1 MSRNEV
7 SDNLIN
13 HYLQPQK
20 EKRNTLKSLS
30 STKKSGQSLKD
41 FYNEVQK
48 QSSNYTIKNIYNG
61 KSAVEIE
68 LMMMKNRKLIEANY
82 TKR

>member
-13 HYLQPQK
+13 QYLEPQK
-20 EKRNTLKSLS
+20 KKLSSLKSIHK
-30 STKKSGQSLKD
+30 TKKSGQSLKD
-41 FYNEVQK
+41 FYSEVQTQK
-48 QSSNYTIKNIYNG
+48 NTYAIKNIYNG

-68 LMMMKNRKLIEANY
+68 SMMMQNRRLIEANH

>member
-20 EKRNTLKSLS
+20 TKSTSVKSLS
-30 STKKSGQSLKD
+30 STKKSGQSLKE

-48 QSSNYTIKNIYNG
+48 QNSNYIIQNIYNG

-68 LMMMKNRKLIEANY
+68 LIMMKNRQLIEANY

>member
-7 SDNLIN
+7 SDNLISQ
-13 HYLQPQK
+13 YLEPQK
-20 EKRNTLKSLS
+20 KELTSLKSLHN
-30 STKKSGQSLKD
+30 TKRSGQSLKD
-41 FYNEVQK
+41 FYREVQTQK
-48 QSSNYTIKNIYNG
+48 NTYAIKNIYNG

-68 LMMMKNRKLIEANY
+68 IMMMQNRRLIEANH

>member
-20 EKRNTLKSLS
+20 EKRTSVKSLS
-30 STKKSGQSLKD
+30 STKKSGKSLKE

-48 QSSNYTIKNIYNG
+48 QSTTYTIENIYNG

-68 LMMMKNRKLIEANY
+68 LIMMKNRQLIEANY